1 MNGSRLLLAAI
12 GLVAGWMT
20 GGFQDAARP
29 AAQPATPSAPRDTA
43 DALGAT
49 RWPEPAN
56 VEARAAAADDAEAAA
71 NDEADAVEPS
81 DSGEIAFVDLNYV
94 LQNDPPFKDAL
105 VRLKS
110 EIAEAEA
117 ALESRKREIDGMAEQ
132 LKILVAGTPQHDR
145 LTREIVT
152 AQAELAGRLQ
162 AEKAAFQRREAI
174 LYLDAYQRVVRQ
186 TEDLARRR
194 GLKAVMRL
202 ISPEVNASNPQSIL
216 EHINR
221 PLVWHDPRRDIT
233 RDVLDELVA
242 SAKPAATIDEVPEA
256 PESPRSPDDPGASGA
271 R

>member
-1 MNGSRLLLAAI
+1 MNGSRWFLAAI
-12 GLVAGWMT
+12 GLAAGWMA
-20 GGFQDAARP
+20 GASQDAARP
-29 AAQPATPSAPRDTA
+29 AAQVTTPSAPRDAT
-43 DALGAT
+43 DAIGAT
-49 RWPEPAN
+49 SSPDAAN
-56 VEARAAAADDAEAAA
+56 VEAHAAA
-71 NDEADAVEPS
+71 NGAAEPS

-94 LQNDPPFKDAL
+94 LQNYPPFKDAL

-117 ALESRKREIDGMAEQ
+117 SLESRKREIDGMAEQ

-174 LYLDAYQRVVRQ
+174 LYLDAYQQVVRQ
-186 TEDLARRR
+186 TENLARRR

-221 PLVWHDPRRDIT
+221 PLVWHDPQRDIT
-233 RDVLDELVA
+233 RDLLDELAA

-256 PESPRSPDDPGASGA
+256 PRSPDVSEASGA